1 MFRNWFNSI
10 FPVRIE
16 RQNLLLVIKDTRP
29 SDIFLLSVVIAA
41 GSLVITAF
49 VFRPLIASGI
59 YWPFLLFFLPAPIFI
74 VKALISPL
82 RATHIFDKSS
92 DVYSFTTRS
101 ILKSSSM
108 EGSVSQ
114 IRGAQVER
122 RVNSNP
128 ETNETTEN
136 YRAVLL
142 LKQGLLF
149 GSSDVQPLREDSTM
163 GAYYDIEAEIASAIT
178 NYLALDMAEVVDL

>member
-1 MFRNWFNSI
+1 
-10 FPVRIE
+10 
-16 RQNLLLVIKDTRP
+16 
-29 SDIFLLSVVIAA
+29 
-41 GSLVITAF
+41 
-49 VFRPLIASGI
+49 
-59 YWPFLLFFLPAPIFI
+59 
-74 VKALISPL
+74 
-82 RATHIFDKSS
+82 
-92 DVYSFTTRS
+92 
-101 ILKSSSM
+101 M

-128 ETNETTEN
+128 ETNETTEK

-149 GSSDVQPLREDSTM
+149 GSPDVQPLREDSTM

>member
-1 MFRNWFNSI
+1 MLEGIFNRI

-16 RQNLLLVIKDTRP
+16 RQNLVLIIKDTRP
-29 SDIFLLSVVIAA
+29 SDIFLLSVLIAA
-41 GSLVITAF
+41 GSLVITGIL
-49 VFRPLIASGI
+49 FRPLLASGI
-59 YWPFLLFFLPAPIFI
+59 YWPFLFFLLPAPIFI

-82 RATHIFDKSS
+82 GATHIFDKSS

-101 ILKSSSM
+101 ILKSSST

-122 RVNSNP
+122 RVNTHP
-128 ETNETTEN
+128 ETNETTEK

-149 GSSDVQPLREDSTM
+149 GSPDVQPLREDSTA
-163 GAYYDIEAEIASAIT
+163 GAYYDIEAEVAAAIT
-178 NYLALDMAEVVDL
+178 NYLALNMAEVVDL